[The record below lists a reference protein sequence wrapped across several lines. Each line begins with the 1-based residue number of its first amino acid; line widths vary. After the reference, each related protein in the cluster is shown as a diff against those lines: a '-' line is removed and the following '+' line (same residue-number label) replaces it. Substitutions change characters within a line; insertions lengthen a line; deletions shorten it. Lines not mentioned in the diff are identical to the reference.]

1 MIGEWL
7 RLDAVAEL
15 AHGTGGQWLVE
26 TVLVTAALMALVL
39 VLRRPVARHF
49 GAQMAY
55 ALWAIPLARLFMP
68 PLTRTIEMPVS
79 APSTPEDFMADSGM
93 IPQADAAASAPIDA
107 MPDAGIIHGLLADAD
122 WFAIGVTVWLCGA
135 AIFLITQLSAYLQ
148 NRRELLEDAVEVARM
163 DDIRVIEI
171 AGISGP
177 FAFGLW
183 RRYIALPIGFTR
195 TYNPMER
202 ELALAHERSHHRAG
216 DLWANFAAL
225 AMLSLHWFNPIAW
238 MAWRAFRF
246 DQEAACDARVL
257 HRCSAAERTAY
268 ARAIAKAATGHT
280 LAFASPLNPKEKI
293 VERLKIM
300 KQRETSRARK
310 WLGGTLI
317 GSGLVTAMA
326 MTATVSYAV
335 QPMADLESPESPEA
349 PRASN
354 APEAPDASAWPE
366 PVENAWEPDL
376 SSVPV
381 TPVVKDGVYI
391 YTVKSGPR
399 NVVLRLDRPARQAEI
414 DRMVADAERSRA
426 DADRGLAEAD
436 RGFAEAERGFAEAER
451 AAADADRAIADADRA
466 AAATERHAAAMDRA
480 ARASAS
486 ASDYAHRV
494 VRTGS
499 PDNYVIEMGKGHK
512 LRVRTSD
519 CNGKPKSAA
528 FMTHTETKNGNVT
541 RTKVVTCGQVM
552 PNEAEI
558 AANIEK
564 GMAQARR
571 SMEAARAE
579 IRSNKWLSDADR
591 AEALRDLDEGLR
603 ELQTDLAQAK
613 RELRQD
619 MAEARREMR
628 AMSVPPAPPAPPAEP
643 AARRW

>member
-7 RLDAVAEL
+7 SFDTMADL
-15 AHGTGGQWLVE
+15 AHGNAGEWLVD
-26 TVLVTAALMALVL
+26 TLIVTAALMALVL
-39 VLRRPVARHF
+39 VLRRLVARHF

-68 PLTRTIEMPVS
+68 PLTRTIEIPVS
-79 APSTPEDFMADSGM
+79 EPVAPQSFAEDSAI
-93 IPQADAAASAPIDA
+93 IPVADAAVPADA
-107 MPDAGIIHGLLADAD
+107 MPDAGLVHGLLADAD

-135 AIFLITQLSAYLQ
+135 AIFLIAQLSTYLQ
-148 NRRELLEDAVEVARM
+148 NRRELLDDAVEVSRI
-163 DDIRVIEI
+163 DGIRVIEI
-171 AGISGP
+171 AGIAGP

-195 TYNPMER
+195 AYNPIER
-202 ELALAHERSHHRAG
+202 ELALAHERAHHRAG

-257 HRCSAAERTAY
+257 HRRSAAERVAY

-300 KQRETSRARK
+300 KQSETSRARK
-310 WLGGTLI
+310 WLGGGLI
-317 GSGLVTAMA
+317 GTGLVTAMA

-335 QPMADLESPESPEA
+335 QPVGVPSLPAAPDAPQAPAAGDAWEPSEA
-349 PRASN
+349 VA
-354 APEAPDASAWPE
+354 APEAPDTP
-366 PVENAWEPDL
+366 L
-376 SSVPV
+376 
-381 TPVVKDGVYI
+381 TPVIKDGVYI
-391 YTVKSGPR
+391 YTVRRGD
-399 NVVLRLDRPARQAEI
+399 NNITLRLDGPTDRAEI
-414 DRMVADAERSRA
+414 ERQVTEAEASRALAESNLAVAESDRAVAVADAMS
-426 DADRGLAEAD
+426 
-436 RGFAEAERGFAEAER
+436 
-451 AAADADRAIADADRA
+451 
-466 AAATERHAAAMDRA
+466 AATEARAAAMDRA
-480 ARASAS
+480 ERNRAQAMDR
-486 ASDYAHRV
+486 AQRTV

-519 CNGKPKSAA
+519 CNGKPKTAA

-564 GMAQARR
+564 GMAEARR

-579 IRSNKWLSDADR
+579 IRSNKWLSDEDR
-591 AEALRDLDEGLR
+591 AEALRDLDEGM
-603 ELQTDLAQAK
+603 
-613 RELRQD
+613 RELRADLAEARRDLRKD
-619 MAEARREMR
+619 MEEARREMR
-628 AMSVPPAPPAPPAEP
+628 AIPAPPAPPAPPAEP
-643 AARRW
+643 SARRW